1 MKKII
6 SVILILAMAVT
17 LTACGGGA
25 SEGKKVSLNGSTSM
39 EKLAEILAEAYTI
52 ENSDTDVTYDPTG
65 SSAGIKSILDGTAD
79 VGLSS
84 RKLKESETG
93 IEVTTIALDGI
104 SIITNKANDV
114 SDLTIQQL
122 ADIATGKVENWS
134 EVGGSDLP
142 VVFVGREAGSGT
154 RDGFESIVGVEEVCK
169 YDQEL
174 TATGAIIAAVLAN
187 ENAIGYASLASVSD
201 TVNTVKIDGV
211 EPSEATVTDG
221 SYKIQRPF
229 LFLVKEGEEQSQ
241 AVKEFI
247 EYAKSDAVTE
257 FIKLAGVV
265 PFAG

>member
-6 SVILILAMAVT
+6 SGILILAIAAAT

-25 SEGKKVSLNGSTSM
+25 SEGKSVSLNGSTSM

-52 ENSDTDVTYDPTG
+52 ENSDTDITYDPTG
-65 SSAGIKSILDGTAD
+65 SSAGIRAILDGTSD
-79 VGLSS
+79 IGLSS
-84 RKLKESETG
+84 RELKEGETG
-93 IEVTTIALDGI
+93 IIATTIALDGI
-104 SIITNKANDV
+104 SIITNKANGV
-114 SDLTIQQL
+114 RDLTMQQL
-122 ADIATGKVENWS
+122 ADIATGKVTNWS

-154 RDGFESIVGVEEVCK
+154 RDGFESIVGVGEVCK

-174 TATGAIIAAVLAN
+174 TATGAIIAAVSAN

-211 EPSEATVTDG
+211 EPTTQTVTDG

-229 LFLVKEGEEQSQ
+229 L
-241 AVKEFI
+241 
-247 EYAKSDAVTE
+247 
-257 FIKLAGVV
+257 
-265 PFAG
+265 